1 MRTTMLTQ
9 PSLGFGLGLRVEHYA
24 EILGGD
30 PTVDW
35 FEALTENYLVPG
47 GKPLHNL
54 MHVRERFPVALHGV
68 SLSIGSTAPLDLEY
82 LAQVKALA
90 RHVEPAWISDHLCWT
105 GVSGKNVHDL
115 LPLPYTEEALTHVAS
130 RVRTVQD
137 ILGSRILLENV
148 SSYVTFRDSQ
158 LTEWDFLREV
168 AVQSDCLLLLD
179 VNNIYVSSV
188 NHEFDP
194 HVYLNAIPAE
204 RVQQIHLAG
213 HEDHGDYLIDTHDQP
228 VPQPVWDL
236 FAAALKRLGSV
247 TTMIERD
254 SNIPPLAVMEAELQV
269 ARDIYARTLGSV
281 VSAGSPA
288 DDVDGMP
295 DSGLHA
301 SGGSLGEEVAA

>member
-1 MRTTMLTQ
+1 MLTQ
-9 PSLGFGLGLRVEHYA
+9 PSIGFGLGLRVEHYA

-30 PTVDW
+30 LAVDW

-54 MHVRERFPVALHGV
+54 MSVRERFPVALHGV

-90 RHVEPAWISDHLCWT
+90 SHVKPAWISDHLCWT

-115 LPLPYTEEALTHVAS
+115 LPLPYTEEALTHIAS

-137 ILGSRILLENV
+137 ILGQRILLENV
-148 SSYVTFRDSQ
+148 SSYVTFRDSRM
-158 LTEWDFLREV
+158 TEWEFLSAV
-168 AVQSDCLLLLD
+168 AEQSDCLLLLD

-194 HVYLNAIPAE
+194 HVYLDALPAD

-213 HEDHGDYLIDTHDQP
+213 HENHGDYLIDTHDQP
-228 VPQPVWDL
+228 VPDVVWDL
-236 FAAALKRLGSV
+236 YVAALRRFGVVS
-247 TTMIERD
+247 TMIERD
-254 SNIPPLAVMEAELQV
+254 ANIPPLAVMEAELDV
-269 ARDIYARTLGSV
+269 ARKLAHETLGPRTL
-281 VSAGSPA
+281 AAQPA
-288 DDVDGMP
+288 
-295 DSGLHA
+295 A
-301 SGGSLGEEVAA
+301 EAAA